1 MFKKLK
7 NKKWFRVLSNKY
19 VLILLIFVVWMLFF
33 DTNSWL
39 VHRELD
45 KELNDL
51 ENNIEYF
58 KNEISNDKRFL
69 RQLDDSTEMEKFA
82 REQYYLKKENE
93 DIYIIENLDSIK
105 KKDR

>member
-1 MFKKLK
+1 MYKKLK
-7 NKKWFRVLSNKY
+7 NKRWFRVLSNKY

-39 VHRELD
+39 VHRELN
-45 KELNDL
+45 KELKDL
-51 ENNIEYF
+51 ENNMEYF
-58 KNEISNDKRFL
+58 KNEIANDKEFL
-69 RQLDDSTEMEKFA
+69 KQLDDSTEMEKFA

-105 KKDR
+105 KKN

>member
-1 MFKKLK
+1 MYKKLK
-7 NKKWFRVLSNKY
+7 NKRWFRVLSNKY

-39 VHRELD
+39 VHRELNKELKDLKNNMEYFENEIAND
-45 KELNDL
+45 KE
-51 ENNIEYF
+51 
-58 KNEISNDKRFL
+58 FL
-69 RQLDDSTEMEKFA
+69 KQLDDSTEMEKFA

-105 KKDR
+105 KKN

>member
-1 MFKKLK
+1 M
-7 NKKWFRVLSNKY
+7 SNKY

-39 VHRELD
+39 VHRELNE
-45 KELNDL
+45 ELKDL
-51 ENNIEYF
+51 ENNMEYF
-58 KNEISNDKRFL
+58 KNEIANDKEFL
-69 RQLDDSTEMEKFA
+69 KQLDDSTEMEKFA

-105 KKDR
+105 KKN